1 MHPSGG
7 RPIPPTRHWASPAGE
22 LQEHPRLRRWA
33 GPRRIKNKR
42 TATIVLKPRVRE
54 SRPVHDIVLITKHLR
69 ASNASMLERRV
80 RGVRLENLPA
90 ISLSK

>member
-1 MHPSGG
+1 MCWRVYACTQH
-7 RPIPPTRHWASPAGE
+7 
-22 LQEHPRLRRWA
+22 
-33 GPRRIKNKR
+33 IKPN
-42 TATIVLKPRVRE
+42 IMLKPRVRE
-54 SRPVHDIVLITKHLR
+54 SRPVQDIVLITKHLR